1 MRNRTNLKV
10 RACLMEHGMA
20 QWQLAD
26 ILRIADNTMSKYMRY
41 EWSEEFQEQ
50 MCGIIKG
57 EKFDYLEVR
66 NKLRSY
72 VPKREVSHEKIHDE
86 EWYAE
91 QYAKYVCDQVKYTE
105 ELADIEGLGRI
116 DK

>member
-1 MRNRTNLKV
+1 MRNKTNLKV
-10 RACLMEHGMA
+10 RACLKEQGLA

-26 ILRIADNTMSKYMRY
+26 ILRIAENTMSTYMRY
-41 EWSEEFQEQ
+41 EWDEEFQEQ
-50 MCGIIKG
+50 ICGIIRG

-72 VPKREVSHEKIHDE
+72 QPKKEICREKKYTE
-86 EWYAE
+86 EDYSE
-91 QYAKYVCDQVKYTE
+91 QYAKYVCDQVKYIE

-116 DK
+116 ER